1 MNKKRNNTKKKTS
14 SSQVSITSINNTSIS
29 TPNISTIH
37 NNKNKVSLFKSKTFS
52 EKNATKIK
60 NSSKNKLILSNSLN
74 KKKRSSIPYRK
85 NDNKIFFKRKLRNKN
100 DINDNSNILNNTL
113 ESKVSQE
120 SKKSSFRSL
129 DNYKMNQ
136 FRENCVNLFISKY
149 KLETTPNKN
158 KKNNFSFIS
167 NDLNLDFYETKK
179 NNIKTIQNK
188 FKSTRKT
195 RNYTINNSSKLN
207 LHSVS

>member
-74 KKKRSSIPYRK
+74 KKKDQVFLIEK
-85 NDNKIFFKRKLRNKN
+85 MTIKF
-100 DINDNSNILNNTL
+100 
-113 ESKVSQE
+113 
-120 SKKSSFRSL
+120 SL
-129 DNYKMNQ
+129 K
-136 FRENCVNLFISKY
+136 EK
-149 KLETTPNKN
+149 
-158 KKNNFSFIS
+158 
-167 NDLNLDFYETKK
+167 
-179 NNIKTIQNK
+179 
-188 FKSTRKT
+188 
-195 RNYTINNSSKLN
+195 
-207 LHSVS
+207 